1 MKGLFLL
8 IKFSLTVL
16 VLGVPLQ
23 LMAAKTATGNA
34 AAATGSAAPAVSTE
48 RYYQLQPDLTYRPLS
63 HPLATNHSFCPK
75 PRPDTVPLRYH
86 DSSGKPLWLQLSNE
100 SGQLRWFGDT
110 ETGAVVSGAPP
121 VALTETAVA
130 SPLLLTSAVPGG
142 VNTGVAAS
150 PEVIWHDLAA
160 NQYQRADLAN
170 LHAPRLRWRWSV
182 PLAQQSPWLQTPVL
196 QRWQNQQEVLLINS
210 ATAATPRLWLLQA
223 DSGKM
228 LAEFD
233 LQHYASGQQ
242 PPAALGALKAA
253 PAALD
258 LDGDGA
264 FDRVYQIDEQGQLLR
279 LDVSPDLSY
288 QSALV
293 ADLSARHAV
302 YVSPLLVVRAML
314 PGNLATVASRPAVD
328 VLVLL
333 AKSQSQYQ
341 LLVLFLADDISSPL
355 LVSDLQQADF
365 AAQTQ
370 IPAQTAPAAAPN
382 QFMQLKQGRAGWLLP
397 LSGQPVWQPQLI
409 AGVLY
414 LPLQSA
420 AQHGLLCADARQ
432 ANSLL
437 ALHLYQATAVYSQAE
452 LDINMQLPLR
462 LAAAADGSLQLQ
474 QSKDGAAVLEGL
486 HGVSESC
493 AGCTEKLNLAQ
504 LSQWRQLAIYRQEE
518 VY

>member
-1 MKGLFLL
+1 M
-8 IKFSLTVL
+8 T
-16 VLGVPLQ
+16 
-23 LMAAKTATGNA
+23 T
-34 AAATGSAAPAVSTE
+34 TE

-63 HPLATNHSFCPK
+63 QPFATNQSFCPK

-110 ETGAVVSGAPP
+110 DSGVLVSNAPP
-121 VALTETAVA
+121 AALPEPAVA
-130 SPLLLTSAVPGG
+130 SPLLLTAAVPAG

-160 NQYQRADLAN
+160 NQYQRADLTD
-170 LHAPRLRWRWSV
+170 LQAPRLRWRWSV
-182 PLAQQSPWLQTPVL
+182 PLAQQIPWLQTPVL

-242 PPAALGALKAA
+242 PVATLGALKAA

-293 ADLSARHAV
+293 ADLSGKNAV
-302 YVSPLLVVRAML
+302 YVSPLLAVRAIL
-314 PGNLATVASRPAVD
+314 PGNLATVASRQAVD

-355 LVSDLQQADF
+355 LVSDLQQAGF

-370 IPAQTAPAAAPN
+370 TQIQVQAAPAASPS
-382 QFMQLKQGRAGWLLP
+382 QFMQLKRSAGWLLP

-420 AQHGLLCADARQ
+420 AQNSLLCADARQ
-432 ANSLL
+432 ADSLL
-437 ALHLYQATAVYSQAE
+437 ALHLYQATAVYSEAE

-462 LAAAADGSLQLQ
+462 LTAAADGSLQLQ
-474 QSKDGAAVLEGL
+474 QSKDGVLILEGL

-493 AGCTEKLNLAQ
+493 AGCTEKLNVAQ